1 MLEARVKQASVLKK
15 LLDGT
20 PILTM
25 SISPRSI
32 PPDLHTSGPIK
43 ADRLPKQISPADGSF
58 FLAIKELVTDG
69 NLDCTDEG
77 IVSAIPCCLVA
88 FTFLLASMCTSN
100 PPSPLGTEIRLL
112 LAVFHESADILQALQ
127 AMDNS
132 HVALVSLKLIAEQF
146 ESYRCDRNMPLGVN
160 VSLSPFRLSIVNMDP
175 DCVWPVIKL
184 TSLTKILKCAK
195 DNDVV
200 TLKAADDADS
210 LGMVF
215 ESPSEQPY
223 LSSICY
229 KRIGKAFAECCHDLI
244 EEDRVGE
251 YEMKLMDI
259 DQEHLGIPDTQYD
272 ATITMSSSEF
282 QRICRD
288 LAALGESVKI
298 EASKEGVR
306 FSSEGEVGTGS
317 VLLKQSAGTDRAG
330 VRVKKEVKRD
340 PDQDEEEE
348 EEEEEKPNVE
358 NEGGEQIQLKDNDVL
373 WELDRGRDGRG
384 RAAEEAQGAKWQGQ
398 GEFVI
403 VVRSSRLQILQRL
416 PDVPQF
422 L

>member
-15 LLDGT
+15 LLD
-20 PILTM
+20 
-25 SISPRSI
+25 
-32 PPDLHTSGPIK
+32 
-43 ADRLPKQISPADGSF
+43 
-58 FLAIKELVTDG
+58 AIKELVTDG

-77 IVSAIPCCLVA
+77 I
-88 FTFLLASMCTSN
+88 
-100 PPSPLGTEIRLL
+100 
-112 LAVFHESADILQALQ
+112 ALQ

-160 VSLSPFRLSIVNMDP
+160 
-175 DCVWPVIKL
+175 L

-215 ESPSEQPY
+215 ESP
-223 LSSICY
+223 
-229 KRIGKAFAECCHDLI
+229 K
-244 EEDRVGE
+244 EDRVGE

-358 NEGGEQIQLKDNDVL
+358 NEGEEEMEEDERPKKRKAPNGKVKTVKKAKAVANDEDPGVTIILEKQVSLTFSLKYLSNFAKSAPLAREVSLNMSNDVPL
-373 WELDRGRDGRG
+373 LVQFDFE
-384 RAAEEAQGAKWQGQ
+384 QG
-398 GEFVI
+398 
-403 VVRSSRLQILQRL
+403 SLQF
-416 PDVPQF
+416 F
-422 L
+422 LAPKISDE